1 MPKVDTLDGL
11 GDANLKYLEPVFKI
25 RLRCPNFVPKLVRRN
40 AIMCRNCG
48 KDVCLGNDKDAQC
61 VCKKGTTRP
70 KSTVLLILAESIKVQ
85 HGRYK
90 NTNWNGIAKIEI
102 SVIFTIFIST
112 MRQYAITQIHGGKF
126 YQNNFPY
133 RNDILWSWIV
143 WELIRAQL
151 LHDQFHKIHQE
162 SFN

>member
-1 MPKVDTLDGL
+1 MLNVQEGHNSSKIDR
-11 GDANLKYLEPVFKI
+11 NLKI
-25 RLRCPNFVPKLVRRN
+25 
-40 AIMCRNCG
+40 A
-48 KDVCLGNDKDAQC
+48 
-61 VCKKGTTRP
+61 
-70 KSTVLLILAESIKVQ
+70 KSIEVQ
-85 HGRYK
+85 QDWYK

-143 WELIRAQL
+143 WELIRALL

-162 SFN
+162 SFNYIL